1 MTLRSSAHLLAA
13 LCFLAGTMPPG
24 AEACEPALAMAP
36 VAALTFTIPA
46 PNVPP
51 RTPKVVPTSMPRSM
65 PVKHRARTTAQPP
78 ATAPQSAPS
87 QVDYRPYMK
96 DLEKRIRAAWVR
108 PKNQKFMPVGT
119 TFKILRSGQI
129 KDVKV
134 ALSSGDSK
142 VDRAAVNALY
152 LVKAQPLPA
161 RAAEYVKVKFVFEN
175 NNGSSCCC
183 GGNNCTCASAGAC
196 GRSQE
201 F

>member
-1 MTLRSSAHLLAA
+1 
-13 LCFLAGTMPPG
+13 MPKAVPG
-24 AEACEPALAMAP
+24 
-36 VAALTFTIPA
+36 
-46 PNVPP
+46 
-51 RTPKVVPTSMPRSM
+51 SMPRSM
-65 PVKHRARTTAQPP
+65 PIKHRARTTSQPSP
-78 ATAPQSAPS
+78 TAAQSAQS

-108 PKNQKFMPVGT
+108 PKSQDFMPVGT

-134 ALSSGDSK
+134 ALSSGDSQ
-142 VDRAAVNALY
+142 VDRAALNALY
-152 LVKAQPLPA
+152 LVKAEPLPA

-175 NNGSSCCC
+175 YNGSSCCC
-183 GGNNCTCASAGAC
+183 GGGNCTCASAGAC